1 MARPTKTAQATEVAV
16 PTPASPPAESPAA
29 PPAES
34 PAAEPSPAEPSPAES
49 GIFRPVSIGRISE
62 VIVEQI
68 RVLMRQGQLKP
79 GDRLPP
85 ERDLCERFGVS
96 RVTVREALRMLES
109 SGLVQ
114 IRVGAR
120 GGAFVTAPSS
130 DRIGEG
136 LTDMLTLS
144 ALSAADVTEVRM
156 ILEIGLVPLVC
167 ERATEQDIADLEE
180 ICERSE
186 AALQSGEYSMDY
198 SLEFHIRVAQATH
211 NPAVVMLVESFRGP
225 IHMSLQQAREVAP
238 EMGDLGTREHELFI
252 EMVRRRAPDAA
263 TKIMREHLERTARR
277 VGH

>member
-1 MARPTKTAQATEVAV
+1 MTGPTETAHAAAAAV
-16 PTPASPPAESPAA
+16 SPPAET
-29 PPAES
+29 
-34 PAAEPSPAEPSPAES
+34 
-49 GIFRPVSIGRISE
+49 GIFRPVSVGRISE
-62 VIVEQI
+62 IIVEQI

-130 DRIGEG
+130 DRVGEG

-144 ALSAADVTEVRM
+144 AISAADVTEVRM
-156 ILEIGLVPLVC
+156 ILEVGIVPIVC
-167 ERATEQDIADLEE
+167 ERATEQDLADLDE

-186 AALQSGEYSMDY
+186 AALRSGEYTMRY
-198 SLEFHIRVAQATH
+198 SLEFHTRVAEATH
-211 NPAVVMLVESFRGP
+211 NPAVVMLVESFREP
-225 IHMSLQQAREVAP
+225 IHMSLEQAREVAP
-238 EMGDLGTREHELFI
+238 EMGDLGTREHERFV
-252 EMVRRRAPDAA
+252 EAVRRRDADAA
-263 TKIMREHLERTARR
+263 TKIMRKHLERTARR